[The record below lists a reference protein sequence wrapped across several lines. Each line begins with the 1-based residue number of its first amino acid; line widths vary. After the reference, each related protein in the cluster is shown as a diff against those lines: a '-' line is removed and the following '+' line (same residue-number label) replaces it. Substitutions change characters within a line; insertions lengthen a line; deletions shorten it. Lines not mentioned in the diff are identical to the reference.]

1 MTTASRRRAF
11 TASRL
16 RAFTASRL
24 RAFTAS
30 RRRAF
35 TMIEIIVVIV
45 IIAILAGLLLPAVER
60 ARVQSLVSQTK
71 AELKALTQALAS
83 FEETFGARVPGS
95 LSGGRVIVERPSSFC
110 NHTIDATLGG
120 DDTWFNGSIGLAPAV
135 TTYPGMV
142 LVLPGPDGILQSADN
157 FPGDETQ
164 DRGGVIV
171 DGGNGFCNTAAGG
184 DDRQIVPVG
193 SPASVGTILV
203 SPGADGVFDLA
214 TVPGG
219 DDVIVHDAFYTAG
232 EPRIIEPFFGGDGQC
247 NTTAFNDDVQVV
259 GVGNPAAPGQPLIT
273 PGANGVLDTAAAGDD
288 HASDAVG
295 AADLNQWTGV
305 FDGGNGVANTAAVG
319 DDQAAPGALV
329 AGGLVISPGPNRVV
343 DSPPGGDDFV
353 LGQVNGDLD
362 SAESLFYHLC
372 VARRVRPQPA
382 RSFTSAEYSNAVRT
396 NYLTPTDFQFVP
408 ASWMKRVDAKPFY
421 DLGGSVQVLD
431 TDGDGYLELCDLF
444 GYPLRY
450 VRRVPGLIVEPEM
463 GGDGL
468 ANTDILAVI
477 EPLDSTIPRTC
488 NTGAL
493 VDDFQVVPSG
503 DDVAPGAQLVTAGAN
518 RAIDSVPGG
527 DDIRITFPDR
537 QIIPAGQTAAPGA
550 VVIHPGPD
558 WTLDTIRPGGD
569 DVVSQS
575 WFRGNVGLIYSVG
588 PNGID
593 NLAYDDK
600 ALGQEGFDDDGNGIE
615 DDEDDIN
622 NQ

>member
-1 MTTASRRRAF
+1 MTRASRQ
-11 TASRL
+11 
-16 RAFTASRL
+16 
-24 RAFTAS
+24 
-30 RRRAF
+30 RAF

-60 ARVQSLVSQTK
+60 ARVHSMVSHTK
-71 AELKALTQALAS
+71 AELKALTQALAD
-83 FEETFGARVPGS
+83 FEQTFGARVPGI
-95 LSGGRVIVERPSSFC
+95 LSGGRVIIESRTAC

-142 LVLPGPDGILQSADN
+142 LVLPGPDGILQSTPNADVID
-157 FPGDETQ
+157 F
-164 DRGGVIV
+164 RGGVIV
-171 DGGNGFCNTAAGG
+171 DGGNGVCDTAAAGG

-193 SPASVGTILV
+193 SPASMGTIVV
-203 SPGADGVFDLA
+203 SPGADGVFALA

-232 EPRIIEPFFGGDGQC
+232 ETRIIEPFMGGNGTVDTALAADDTWYDG
-247 NTTAFNDDVQVV
+247 TTGAW
-259 GVGNPAAPGQPLIT
+259 PGGPIVSPGEVLIL
-273 PGANGVLDTAAAGDD
+273 PGPNGVLETTAAGDD
-288 HASDAVG
+288 HAADAVG
-295 AADLNQWTGV
+295 AADLNQWTGI
-305 FDGGNGVANTAAVG
+305 FDGGNGVANTVALG
-319 DDQAAPGALV
+319 DDEAAPGALV

-372 VARRVRPQPA
+372 VARRARPQPA

-396 NYLTPTDFQFVP
+396 NFLTPTDFQFVP
-408 ASWMKRVDAKPFY
+408 ASWMKRVDAGPFY
-421 DLGGSVQVLD
+421 DLGDSVQVLD

-450 VRRVPGLIVEPEM
+450 VRRVPGLIVEPTV
-463 GGDGL
+463 GGDGG
-468 ANTDILAVI
+468 ASTDVLAVI
-477 EPLDSTIPRTC
+477 EPL
-488 NTGAL
+488 L
-493 VDDFQVVPSG
+493 LPSG
-503 DDVAPGAQLVTAGAN
+503 LPGDGTVSTGLLADDTWYDGTILAWPGGPTVSPGEILIVPGAN
-518 RAIDSVPGG
+518 RVVDSAPGG
-527 DDIRITFPDR
+527 DDIAITVPDR
-537 QIIPAGQTAAPGA
+537 QIIPAGQVAAPGA
-550 VVIHPGPD
+550 VIVHPGPD
-558 WTLDTIRPGGD
+558 WTLETIRPGGD
-569 DVVSQS
+569 DMVSQS

-600 ALGQEGFDDDGNGIE
+600 ALGREDFDDDGNGVQ